1 MKTADEHDPKMAA
14 WNKLLL
20 TPDVPKPGRVY
31 EHYKGGLYSIVA
43 VAIRED
49 TLVPVVIYQSNFY
62 GTVVERTLENFQEN
76 VLVDGVWGKRFQR
89 SAR

>member
-14 WNKLLL
+14 WDKLLL
-20 TPDVPKPGRVY
+20 TLDVPKPGQVY

-49 TLVPVVIYQSNFY
+49 TLVPVVIYQSNLY
-62 GTVVERTLENFQEN
+62 GTVMERTLENFQEN